1 MVKQHWMVRFLRMVA
16 ILFVL
21 FGCLIVF
28 WYTPFYSNLM
38 VRILNTFVPVEVNQ
52 VAAKSQQN
60 AALSE
65 TENLEPGSDLWIAR
79 QAYLKL
85 MEELLKNNDAKDLL
99 ALQLRYRAL
108 QEKIAKEQKE
118 DDEEQIKP
126 VIPLVSEHAASDAV
140 EDQPNDVVKNLLD
153 LNSEDNK
160 ALMDE
165 YLTFL
170 KKYKVVDKNLH
181 ENPSASAVE
190 LSSSQVQQD
199 LESLPNKNS
208 ELLKPVSQPYAIVV
222 LGGGLTLDKNQ
233 KDIIVNDYTKLRLET
248 TIALEKKIKLPI
260 VLSGVEAPYMQ
271 KWLAERG
278 VQAKLLENRSMNTC
292 ENTRFSS
299 LLLQKK
305 GGAPTVMLI
314 TDRYH
319 MPRTR
324 RLFALNGIETIPVDA
339 PMPTQLTEWQPS
351 KQNYDHSRRAN
362 YETLATIRDMLFGSS
377 GCREVP

>member
-1 MVKQHWMVRFLRMVA
+1 MVKQHWIVRFLRMVA

-38 VRILNTFVPVEVNQ
+38 VKILNTFVPVEVNQ

-85 MEELLKNNDAKDLL
+85 MEEQLKSNDANDLL

-118 DDEEQIKP
+118 DDEEQTKP
-126 VIPLVSEHAASDAV
+126 VIPLVSEHAASATV
-140 EDQPNDVVKNLLD
+140 EEPPNDVVKNLLD

-170 KKYKVVDKNLH
+170 KKYKVDDKILH
-181 ENPSASAVE
+181 ENSSASSVE

-199 LESLPNKNS
+199 LESLPNKSS
-208 ELLKPVSQPYAIVV
+208 EVPKPISQPYAIVV

-248 TIALEKKIKLPI
+248 TIALEKKMKLPI

-271 KWLAERG
+271 KWLSERG

-339 PMPTQLTEWQPS
+339 PMPTQLTQWQPS

>member
-1 MVKQHWMVRFLRMVA
+1 MVKQHWIVRFLRMVA

-21 FGCLIVF
+21 LGCLIVF

-38 VRILNTFVPVEVNQ
+38 VKILNTFVPVEVNQ

-85 MEELLKNNDAKDLL
+85 MEEQLKNNDAQDLI
-99 ALQLRYRAL
+99 ALQLSYRAL

-118 DDEEQIKP
+118 DDEEQVKP
-126 VIPLVSEHAASDAV
+126 VIPLVSEHAASDVV
-140 EDQPNDVVKNLLD
+140 EQQSNDVVKNLLD

-165 YLTFL
+165 YVTFL
-170 KKYKVVDKNLH
+170 RKHKIADKQLH
-181 ENPSASAVE
+181 ENASASSVQ
-190 LSSSQVQQD
+190 LSSSQVQED
-199 LESLPNKNS
+199 LESLPNKNNDAP
-208 ELLKPVSQPYAIVV
+208 KPISQPNAIVV

-248 TIALEKKIKLPI
+248 TIALEKKMKLPI

-271 KWLAERG
+271 QWLAERG